1 MSRSRRTKRAGMSL
15 LEVSIASIIL
25 VLVVLMTLSVM
36 IAASGTAAKGAI
48 GSDLEARGRAFID
61 FCKSQFMTARF
72 LELSGY
78 NTYLRYQIPVSQDA
92 SGRARF
98 GYSAASGYNDPSG
111 VGKECILR
119 FEADLAIR
127 ESSSSIIT
135 TQAANLTGLPLLPV
149 LQTRVANLDVN
160 RDGDRN
166 DTFVRGKIIQ
176 YVRTSAGVVES
187 RSILSDQVMLAVA
200 SSGRF
205 NGDFDGSAAT
215 PAERDWLFRYVDR
228 NGASV
233 LSSTP
238 GTTGVAIQATVHHG
252 TWDDTG
258 KNFMVRRAAE
268 MIYFRNGQQ

>member
-1 MSRSRRTKRAGMSL
+1 MSRTPRRRRAGMSL

-36 IAASGTAAKGAI
+36 IAASGTAAKGTI
-48 GSDLEARGRAFID
+48 GSDLETRGRAFID

-72 LELSGY
+72 SDLSSF
-78 NTYLRYQIPVSQDA
+78 NTLLRYQIPVSQNA
-92 SGRARF
+92 AGQVQF
-98 GYSAASGYNDPSG
+98 GYSVASGYNDPSG
-111 VGKECILR
+111 VGKTCVLR

-127 ESSSSIIT
+127 ESSSAPIT
-135 TQAANLTGLPLLPV
+135 AQATNTAGLPLLPV

-166 DTFVRGKIIQ
+166 DTFVRGKIVQ
-176 YVRTSAGVVES
+176 YVLAATGLVER
-187 RSILSDQVMLAVA
+187 RSVLSDQAMLAVA

-215 PAERDWLFRYVDR
+215 PADRDWLFRYVDAS
-228 NGASV
+228 GATITSA
-233 LSSTP
+233 TP
-238 GTTGVAIQATVHHG
+238 GTNSAGIRVTVHHG

-258 KNFMVRRAAE
+258 KNFMVRRATE
-268 MIYFRNGQQ
+268 MIYFRNDQP